1 MEKTLNGRRLS
12 WMCSMLPD
20 VRRGFWLDAQ
30 LDTLTCWPEQVQVAE
45 DVKEIAR
52 LAHRQQALTQ
62 SQLLLAG
69 QAYTVMAQ
77 PLRADL
83 GVLVFVLESGAKP
96 ASFQRLLA
104 WACEWLEQL
113 LQSTDTQAGAPD
125 LLFDYLNDAQHQTQ
139 HPASAFKSLP
149 LVQGAETT
157 APGPLRALERAALF
171 AQRHWGFDCHLV
183 TRSQG
188 RALSEPA
195 PASLSAAERDTV
207 LACAPEPGEL
217 ADYQGMLA
225 GRRRSGVILAAGRG
239 EGRTLV
245 LFCRSARADETAPA
259 LTAPQRKQLQLLAL
273 LTRQNEAVVRRS
285 APMAW
290 WRKTRYRIALAALL
304 LVAIGALPLEYRLS
318 TGVTL
323 EGAEQHAVVAPFDGF
338 VGEVHFRAGDQV
350 EKGTTIM
357 AMDTRDLL
365 LAAQKLEAEIDEFQ
379 QQYRRDLAGRE
390 LASAMVW
397 RERLQQSRIQLQRV
411 QQQLQ
416 RALITAPFAG
426 HLISGNLNYKLNAPV
441 SQGEVLYEIASLQGY
456 RLLLEVAESDIRFL
470 APGQRGTLQL
480 RSMPQQALDMRV
492 TRILPVPLRESGA
505 QSYLAEAVLDGEVA
519 GLQPGMEGIAKVGVG
534 KHALAWISFHHLID
548 WLSLQWWLWT
558 P

>member
-1 MEKTLNGRRLS
+1 
-12 WMCSMLPD
+12 MLPD

-30 LDTLTCWPEQVQVAE
+30 LGTLACWPEQVLAAE
-45 DVKEIAR
+45 DVKAIAR

-62 SQLLLAG
+62 SQLMLAG
-69 QAYTVMAQ
+69 KAYAVMAQ
-77 PLRADL
+77 PLQADL

-113 LQSTDTQAGAPD
+113 LQSTEAQATAPD
-125 LLFDYLNDAQHQTQ
+125 LLFDYLNGAQYHSQ
-139 HPASAFKSLP
+139 HAAAP
-149 LVQGAETT
+149 QGADK
-157 APGPLRALERAALF
+157 AALHSLERAALF
-171 AQRHWGFDCHLV
+171 AQQHWGLDCHFV

-188 RALSEPA
+188 RALGKSVPV
-195 PASLSAAERDTV
+195 SLSAAERDTV
-207 LACAPEPGEL
+207 FASAPESGEL
-217 ADYQGMLA
+217 ADYQGVLA
-225 GRRRSGVILAAGRG
+225 GRRYSGVVLAAGRG
-239 EGRTLV
+239 SDRTLV
-245 LFCRSARADETAPA
+245 LFCNCASADGRASTLMDS
-259 LTAPQRKQLQLLAL
+259 QRKQLQLLAL
-273 LTRQNEAVVRRS
+273 LVCQHERS
-285 APMAW
+285 MRHSPTISW
-290 WRKTRYRIALAALL
+290 WRKTRYRVALAASMLML
-304 LVAIGALPLEYRLS
+304 IGAMPLEYRLS

-323 EGAEQHAVVAPFDGF
+323 EGGEQHAVVAPFDGF
-338 VGEVHFRAGDQV
+338 VGEVHYRAGDQV
-350 EKGTTIM
+350 EQGTTIM

-365 LAAQKLEAEIDEFQ
+365 LAGQKLQAEIDEFQ

-390 LASAMVW
+390 LASALVW

-416 RALITAPFAG
+416 RALVTAPFAG

-441 SQGEVLYEIASLQGY
+441 SQGEVLYEIASLEGY

-505 QSYLAEAVLDGEVA
+505 QSYLAEAVLDTEVV

-534 KHALAWISFHHLID
+534 QHSLAWISFHHLID
-548 WLSLQWWLWT
+548 WLRLQWWLWT